1 MPLNQSPK
9 PTPVVGERCLSAR
22 NVAQT
27 RRTARRAVLVTGIIA
42 TVGAAVSTTPEVLTQ
57 LAVFVASVFVSG
69 VLLVALFCTRWF
81 QSASTGQ
88 QTRRIWI
95 ASGAAGFIV
104 WAVYWI
110 PMILKI

>member
-1 MPLNQSPK
+1 MSRLSK
-9 PTPVVGERCLSAR
+9 STPIMNERWSSAMTA
-22 NVAQT
+22 AQT

-69 VLLVALFCTRWF
+69 VLLFALFCTRWF